1 MGGLNNLSIILNKIN
16 RRKSVLKRQISLET
30 ACFPRFL
37 AGLRM
42 SSKSATLL
50 SRADERL
57 YVMTVIRF
65 KLNRLQR
72 FLKNLREHCKRG
84 SCGRVS
90 AGFRSV
96 CRTKPKNVNTPRK
109 GQSPAGFSL
118 QITTCTREPAGLTC
132 SCLSNSSISRV
143 TNPGQTE
150 SNHLLSSHW
159 RRSSLLCEARRHE
172 HYARRQPRS
181 ASLPGVFI

>member
-1 MGGLNNLSIILNKIN
+1 MG
-16 RRKSVLKRQISLET
+16 
-30 ACFPRFL
+30 
-37 AGLRM
+37 
-42 SSKSATLL
+42 SKSAISIPRL
-50 SRADERL
+50 RERL
-57 YVMTVIRF
+57 YVLTVIRF

-72 FLKNLREHCKRG
+72 FSENVREHCNVG
-84 SCGRVS
+84 SCGRIS

-96 CRTKPKNVNTPRK
+96 CRTKPKNVNVPRK
-109 GQSPAGFSL
+109 GQSPVCFSL
-118 QITTCTREPAGLTC
+118 QISTCTGEPAGLTC
-132 SCLSNSSISRV
+132 NCLSNSSISRV

-181 ASLPGVFI
+181 ASLPGVFIWAGCFGSRL